1 MDIRNE
7 NGDPVDIENS
17 EVYEQRLARQL
28 IEENDVVFE
37 LGARY
42 GSVSCIINSK
52 LKCKTNQVVVEPDE
66 RVWAALERNKIA
78 NNCEFNIVKGFVSAK
93 KMSLTNIDNCGGY
106 GATFIDTEES
116 HIPSYTMEEI
126 KAQYNLNFNVLVAD
140 CEGFLERFFD
150 ENPTF
155 YDSLRLLIF
164 EADYADKCN
173 YNKIRRTLLEKG
185 FKPLLHGHQNVW
197 KK

>member
-1 MDIRNE
+1 
-7 NGDPVDIENS
+7 
-17 EVYEQRLARQL
+17 
-28 IEENDVVFE
+28 
-37 LGARY
+37 
-42 GSVSCIINSK
+42 
-52 LKCKTNQVVVEPDE
+52 
-66 RVWAALERNKIA
+66 
-78 NNCEFNIVKGFVSAK
+78 
-93 KMSLTNIDNCGGY
+93 
-106 GATFIDTEES
+106 
-116 HIPSYTMEEI
+116 MEEI

-140 CEGFLERFFD
+140 CEGFLESFFD